1 VAGSIVASRLGKSY
15 RRYRAARPFTF
26 QEIAAGGLRGLRPAQ
41 RFWALREVS
50 FEIQPGHMVGVLGPN
65 GAGKSTLLRLIGGVG
80 RPDEGSLRV
89 RGKVGGL
96 LDLGAGF
103 HPDLTGRENIF
114 INGVISGL
122 RRRQVEERLEAIVDF
137 AELEAFIDSPLRT
150 YSTGMQAR
158 LGFSIAAHITPD
170 VLLVDESLAV
180 GDVSFQEKCLER
192 IEQFRAD
199 GCTILLV
206 SHDAE
211 MIAASCDEALWLRG
225 GKLVSFGPAA
235 VVADQYLGDRK
246 SETERRTPREWPVL
260 RTPAGTELRINE
272 NRIGSME
279 MEISAVRLR
288 DLAGQTVG
296 EIESGDPL
304 DLEIEFACPDPG
316 LQPVFGVVISREDG
330 KPVFDANTQGMTL
343 SIREGKGRA
352 TLSFERLDLSGDTYY
367 IDIGVYRP
375 DWSYAYDYHWHA
387 YPLIVH
393 AERETQSA
401 LNPPIEWRL

>member
-1 VAGSIVASRLGKSY
+1 VVGSIVASRLGKSY
-15 RRYRAARPFTF
+15 RRYRAVRPSTF
-26 QEIAAGGLRGLRPAQ
+26 QEIAAGGVRGLRAPE

-122 RRRQVEERLEAIVDF
+122 RRREVEERLEAIVDF

-180 GDVSFQEKCLER
+180 GDASFQEKCLER
-192 IEQFRAD
+192 IDQFRGD

-206 SHDAE
+206 SHDAG

-225 GKLVSFGPAA
+225 GRLVSFGPAA
-235 VVADQYLGDRK
+235 VVADQYLGERK

-279 MEISAVRLR
+279 MEISAVRLQN
-288 DLAGQTVG
+288 LGGQTVR

-304 DLEIEFACPDPG
+304 DLEIEFSCPDPG

-330 KPVFDANTQGMTL
+330 KPVFDANTQGKTL
-343 SIREGKGRA
+343 SMHEGKGRA
-352 TLSFERLDLSGDTYY
+352 SLSFERLDLSGDTYY
-367 IDIGVYRP
+367 FDIGVYKP

-393 AERETQSA
+393 AARETQSA
-401 LNPPIEWRL
+401 LNPPIEWKT